1 MYFSPLIIKQLRY
14 VNNFVHKKVQLNYHR
29 IEIKHIFTSDLKT
42 STMKKQ
48 LIKELKEMMKQGK
61 GYLTVKNFIKDFE
74 LTNASV
80 SELEVESTSWTLT
93 IVTGHKYQYF
103 TGINFGW

>member
-1 MYFSPLIIKQLRY
+1 VYK
-14 VNNFVHKKVQLNYHR
+14 NVQLNCHR

-48 LIKELKEMMKQGK
+48 LMKELKEMMKQGK

-80 SELEVESTSWTLT
+80 SELEAESTSWTLT
-93 IVTGHKYQYF
+93 IVSGHKYQYF
-103 TGINFGW
+103 TGLNFGW

>member
-1 MYFSPLIIKQLRY
+1 M
-14 VNNFVHKKVQLNYHR
+14 HKKVQLNYHR
-29 IEIKHIFTSDLKT
+29 IVLNCIFTSDLKT
-42 STMKKQ
+42 KKKKKQ
-48 LIKELKEMMKQGK
+48 LIKELKGMMKEGK
-61 GYLTVKNFIKDFE
+61 GYLSVKNFIKDFE

-103 TGINFGW
+103 TGLNFGW

>member
-1 MYFSPLIIKQLRY
+1 M
-14 VNNFVHKKVQLNYHR
+14 QLNCHR

-42 STMKKQ
+42 SKMKKQ
-48 LIKELKEMMKQGK
+48 LMKELKEMMKQGK

-80 SELEVESTSWTLT
+80 SELEAESTSWTLT
-93 IVTGHKYQYF
+93 IVSGHKYQYY
-103 TGINFGW
+103 TGLNFGW

>member
-1 MYFSPLIIKQLRY
+1 
-14 VNNFVHKKVQLNYHR
+14 
-29 IEIKHIFTSDLKT
+29 
-42 STMKKQ
+42 MKKQ

-80 SELEVESTSWTLT
+80 SELEVTSESWKLT
-93 IVTGHKYQYF
+93 IVTGHKYEYL
-103 TGINFGW
+103 TGLNFGW

>member
-1 MYFSPLIIKQLRY
+1 
-14 VNNFVHKKVQLNYHR
+14 
-29 IEIKHIFTSDLKT
+29 
-42 STMKKQ
+42 
-48 LIKELKEMMKQGK
+48 MMKQGK

>member
-1 MYFSPLIIKQLRY
+1 
-14 VNNFVHKKVQLNYHR
+14 
-29 IEIKHIFTSDLKT
+29 
-42 STMKKQ
+42 MKKQ
-48 LIKELKEMMKQGK
+48 LIKELKEMMKEGK

-74 LTNASV
+74 LTNATV

-103 TGINFGW
+103 TGLTFGW